1 MMWRKALLFNDAE
14 MTAAILNETN
24 PGRVKALGRKV
35 KNFDAAK
42 WNAVAKACVR
52 DGVLLKFA
60 QNDDILSV
68 LLATGDKE
76 LVEASPNDAIW
87 GIGLTADA
95 AERTP
100 RENWGTNWLGQVLME
115 VREILRRRQGGK
127 DCGNDG
133 EDDDD
138 ATEELKNE

>member
-42 WNAVAKACVR
+42 WNAVAT
-52 DGVLLKFA
+52 
-60 QNDDILSV
+60 DILSV

-115 VREILRRRQGGK
+115 VREILRRRQGGN
-127 DCGNDG
+127 DGEDDG